1 MAMEKD
7 ILSKLKDSLPDIKS
21 GALKVFG
28 NVVLSLILYGF
39 EELME
44 KEIQCPCALKSNG
57 KYISFTFI
65 IPAILLFLIS
75 LLALKD
81 SQIWC
86 KLCQCYKQ
94 EDKYKRLLLCLFILM
109 TMVKASTPAMIWVV
123 LLFLD
128 GDYYACSNLM
138 GKNETASVEACV
150 STCNKNFS
158 EIPVTLQKLCF
169 TSQMMCQAAR
179 IWRDHRPLPFTEAVR
194 LQHLPPRC
202 SPHPKTRDPSCTR
215 SPPRP
220 PPLPDHLFLPLPSSP
235 PTARKNRRETRE
247 KGPSFCPLTWR
258 SRKRLTSASCHVS
271 QVSAESRR
279 RAPISWAFQ
288 WTPQTQAQPSAEAMA
303 RREARGLNPAAASN
317 HLRMH
322 HGSLYSTRW
331 CSYQAPA
338 WR

>member
-169 TSQMMCQAAR
+169 TSQLIGGILLVGMLAVLLLIYFLRQYAHGCAMKSYDEFEHDCLR
-179 IWRDHRPLPFTEAVR
+179 IEEEVMLIR
-194 LQHLPPRC
+194 
-202 SPHPKTRDPSCTR
+202 
-215 SPPRP
+215 
-220 PPLPDHLFLPLPSSP
+220 
-235 PTARKNRRETRE
+235 TALKNRAVKKAKEGCATKISEIFPSNKQSQTGTQSGPGNEDIELDPLGSHSGLLADEQMGEPATR
-247 KGPSFCPLTWR
+247 
-258 SRKRLTSASCHVS
+258 VN
-271 QVSAESRR
+271 Q
-279 RAPISWAFQ
+279 
-288 WTPQTQAQPSAEAMA
+288 QA
-303 RREARGLNPAAASN
+303 
-317 HLRMH
+317 
-322 HGSLYSTRW
+322 GS
-331 CSYQAPA
+331 
-338 WR
+338 